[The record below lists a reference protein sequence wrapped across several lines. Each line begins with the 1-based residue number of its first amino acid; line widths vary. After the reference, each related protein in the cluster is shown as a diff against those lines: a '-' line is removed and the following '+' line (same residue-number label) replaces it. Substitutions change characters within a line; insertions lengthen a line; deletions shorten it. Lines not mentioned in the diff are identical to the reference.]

1 VLPQLDLRGP
11 TSKDKIREVMD
22 MMWME
27 KDTEEEDEG

>member
-1 VLPQLDLRGP
+1 
-11 TSKDKIREVMD
+11 MD